1 MPNLVSGGISSGST
15 TDPLLI
21 KSWEPLANT
30 IYVGDIFY
38 GIKYYESN
46 GKVVVQE
53 IDDNTVVIEIPDYRI
68 GDSRNANGKYVGSET
83 IANAVSNL
91 EKGEVLNYA
100 EDVYKTWLTS
110 DQSITFSW
118 NTAAGGFRSG
128 HLILEVG

>member
-1 MPNLVSGGISSGST
+1 MPNLVTGVSTGGST

-21 KSWEPLANT
+21 KSWEPLANG
-30 IYVGDIFY
+30 IYVGDVFY
-38 GIKYYESN
+38 GIRFYESN

-53 IDDNTVVIEIPDYRI
+53 INDNTVVIEIPDYRI
-68 GDSRNANGKYVGSET
+68 GDSLSANGKYQGSET

-91 EKGEVLNYA
+91 DRGEVLNYA

-110 DQSITFSW
+110 DQAISFSW
-118 NTAAGGFRSG
+118 NTTAGGFRSG